1 MAPKKTVL
9 IYLFHRDLRTT
20 DQPGLQTI
28 RKQHPGLKVLPI
40 FIFIALIA
48 PLVLVA
54 YKLGFVFDKT
64 GWLDTKS

>member
-1 MAPKKTVL
+1 M
-9 IYLFHRDLRTT
+9 LFSREDFEIGNTEEFLEF
-20 DQPGLQTI
+20 
-28 RKQHPGLKVLPI
+28 LPI
-40 FIFIALIA
+40 LIFLALIA

>member
-1 MAPKKTVL
+1 M
-9 IYLFHRDLRTT
+9 LFSRD
-20 DQPGLQTI
+20 D
-28 RKQHPGLKVLPI
+28 LKIGDTEEFMEFLPI